1 MGISVV
7 INTYNEAENL
17 PHCLDALKGFDEIVV
32 CDMEST
38 DATVEIAG
46 RYGCKVVTFPKGDHT
61 ICEPARDMAVQSASH
76 PWVLVVDADE
86 TVTPQ
91 LRDYLYDFI
100 GNPGDVAGLFIPR
113 KNYVMH
119 RFRRSSYPDAQL
131 RFLKRDGAHWPPV
144 IHSHPTVD
152 GAIAHIPPGRQDL
165 ALRHKS
171 MSLTDIVERMN
182 RYTSAQVEKKR
193 NKRVNLFSMVF
204 IPWWFFFK
212 IYILG
217 GSFRYGVAGYIVAK
231 KDAISR
237 FYMLAKIYE
246 ARNTPKFLEKER
258 DL

>member
-7 INTYNEAENL
+7 INTYNEAKNL
-17 PHCLDALKGFDEIVV
+17 QQCLDSLKGFEEIVV

-38 DATVEIAG
+38 DNTVEIA
-46 RYGCKVVTFPKGDHT
+46 RSNGCKVVCFPKGNHT
-61 ICEPARDMAVQSASH
+61 ICEPARNAAIQSASH

-91 LRDYLYDFI
+91 LRDYLYNFI
-100 GNPGDVAGLFIPR
+100 SEPGNIAGLFVPR

-131 RFLKRDGAHWPPV
+131 RFIKRDGTDWPPT

-152 GAIAHIPPGRQDL
+152 GEISHIPASRTEL

-171 MSLTDIVERMN
+171 VSLTDIVERMN

-193 NKRVNLFSMVF
+193 NKRVTLLGMIF

-246 ARNTPKFLEKER
+246 ARNEKKFIEKEL